1 MATPL
6 GPISAANDDVCDCCD
21 RIAGIVMPTS
31 ISEIKATIRDLFND
45 TTRLNCPL
53 KKDLLVEFGSF
64 RFVEIIVVKIFL
76 I

>member
-31 ISEIKATIRDLFND
+31 IS
-45 TTRLNCPL
+45 PL